1 MINKSILFQA
11 KSFLCWD
18 KFPELTI
25 KLIPIQDSVGF
36 FYPPQHKF
44 SSIVLF
50 YDAESEDFT
59 ESLCLLFHEV
69 GHCLQWELYRYS
81 ESKEKF
87 RKLIDLDKGKEKIA
101 FELQAWTRGEELFI
115 EFLEKEKINKDLLLD
130 KYNELK
136 DTSLATYE
144 N

>member
-1 MINKSILFQA
+1 MINKSILFHA

-18 KFPELTI
+18 KFPELSI

-36 FYPPQHKF
+36 FYPPQVKF

-50 YDAESEDFT
+50 YDAESLDLT
-59 ESLCLLFHEV
+59 EPLCLLFHEV
-69 GHCLQWELYRYS
+69 GHYLQWEPSGLT
-81 ESKEKF
+81 EKF
-87 RKLIDLDKGKEKIA
+87 RKLFDLDKGKEKIA
-101 FELQAWTRGEELFI
+101 FELEAWTRGEELFI
-115 EFLEKEKINKDLLLD
+115 EFLEKEKINKDLLLE

-136 DTSLATYE
+136 DASLATYE